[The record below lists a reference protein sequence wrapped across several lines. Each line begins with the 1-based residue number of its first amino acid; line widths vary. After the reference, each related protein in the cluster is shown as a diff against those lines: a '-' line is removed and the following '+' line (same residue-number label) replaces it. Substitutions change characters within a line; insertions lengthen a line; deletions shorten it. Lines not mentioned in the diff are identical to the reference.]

1 MITAQVESA
10 APYSLGM
17 PNASSYSPSVRIFRA
32 SSAHSHCQSPQMPA
46 GASTPY
52 SFSGHL
58 GSTLTSSSIDSLG
71 IVTTSL
77 AKYAPGVRQGT
88 TSPRR
93 VAGAAADPSPAAQG
107 GLTPEAASP
116 RHTPPPTWPNLWRGR
131 GLPRDPDHSTL
142 RRAITS

>member
-1 MITAQVESA
+1 MITAQVESSE
-10 APYSLGM
+10 PDSMDM
-17 PNASSYSPSVRIFRA
+17 PSASSYSPAVRIFRA

-52 SFSGHL
+52 SFSGLL

-93 VAGAAADPSPAAQG
+93 VAVAAADPSPAAQG
-107 GLTPEAASP
+107 RLTREAASP
-116 RHTPPPTWPNLWRGR
+116 RDTSLQTWQNSWRAGVLR
-131 GLPRDPDHSTL
+131 GDLDDS
-142 RRAITS
+142 A

>member
-1 MITAQVESA
+1 MITANVESS

-17 PNASSYSPSVRIFRA
+17 PNASSSSPSVRIFRA

-93 VAGAAADPSPAAQG
+93 GAGASADPRPAAHG
-107 GLTPEAASP
+107 GPTPEGAAPPDTS
-116 RHTPPPTWPNLWRGR
+116 PPTC
-131 GLPRDPDHSTL
+131 
-142 RRAITS
+142 A

>member
-1 MITAQVESA
+1 MITAQVESS

-93 VAGAAADPSPAAQG
+93 VAGAAANPRPAAQG
-107 GLTPEAASP
+107 PLTREAASP
-116 RHTPPPTWPNLWRGR
+116 RDTSLQTWQNSSRGGGFR
-131 GLPRDPDHSTL
+131 RDPH
-142 RRAITS
+142 RPP

>member
-1 MITAQVESA
+1 MITAQVESS

-77 AKYAPGVRQGT
+77 AKYAPGVRQRT

-93 VAGAAADPSPAAQG
+93 GAGAAADPSPAAPGRLTPGAARPRDTSLQTWQNSWRAG
-107 GLTPEAASP
+107 GL
-116 RHTPPPTWPNLWRGR
+116 RGD
-131 GLPRDPDHSTL
+131 LDDS
-142 RRAITS
+142 A

>member
-1 MITAQVESA
+1 
-10 APYSLGM
+10 
-17 PNASSYSPSVRIFRA
+17 
-32 SSAHSHCQSPQMPA
+32 MPA

-107 GLTPEAASP
+107 RLTREAASP
-116 RHTPPPTWPNLWRGR
+116 PDTPLQPWQNFWRAR
-131 GLPRDPDHSTL
+131 GLRGALHDSPRRGGVQSLPASPAPSPGQP
-142 RRAITS
+142 RQ

>member
-1 MITAQVESA
+1 MITAQVESS
-10 APYSLGM
+10 APYSLGR
-17 PNASSYSPSVRIFRA
+17 PNASSLPPSVRILRA
-32 SSAHSHCQSPQMPA
+32 SSAHPHCQSPQMPA

-93 VAGAAADPSPAAQG
+93 GAGAAPSPSPAAQG
-107 GLTPEAASP
+107 RLTREGARPPDTSL
-116 RHTPPPTWPNLWRGR
+116 HTRP
-131 GLPRDPDHSTL
+131 
-142 RRAITS
+142 

>member
-1 MITAQVESA
+1 MITAPVESPE
-10 APYSLGM
+10 PYSLGM

-88 TSPRR
+88 PSPRR
-93 VAGAAADPSPAAQG
+93 GAVAAAGPTPPQHAPPPPQAATPPHTSPH
-107 GLTPEAASP
+107 P
-116 RHTPPPTWPNLWRGR
+116 RHTF
-131 GLPRDPDHSTL
+131 L
-142 RRAITS
+142 RHPL

>member
-1 MITAQVESA
+1 
-10 APYSLGM
+10 
-17 PNASSYSPSVRIFRA
+17 
-32 SSAHSHCQSPQMPA
+32 MPA

-93 VAGAAADPSPAAQG
+93 VAVAAADPSPAAPG
-107 GLTPEAASP
+107 RLTPEAARPPAPS
-116 RHTPPPTWPNLWRGR
+116 PPTWPNSSPGR
-131 GLPRDPDHSTL
+131 GVPGAPGATPP
-142 RRAITS
+142 

>member
-1 MITAQVESA
+1 
-10 APYSLGM
+10 
-17 PNASSYSPSVRIFRA
+17 
-32 SSAHSHCQSPQMPA
+32 MPA

-93 VAGAAADPSPAAQG
+93 VAVAAADPSPAAQG
-107 GLTPEAASP
+107 PLTPEAARPRDTSLQTWQNFLPAGGLPSHLHDSACRGGIQSLPSSPAPSP
-116 RHTPPPTWPNLWRGR
+116 RH
-131 GLPRDPDHSTL
+131 
-142 RRAITS
+142 

>member
-1 MITAQVESA
+1 MITAPVESPE
-10 APYSLGM
+10 PYSLGM

-88 TSPRR
+88 TSPRPR
-93 VAGAAADPSPAAQG
+93 AGPAARPPPASPPPPTRQASSPPPTSLPPSP
-107 GLTPEAASP
+107 
-116 RHTPPPTWPNLWRGR
+116 HTPPAR
-131 GLPRDPDHSTL
+131 
-142 RRAITS
+142 